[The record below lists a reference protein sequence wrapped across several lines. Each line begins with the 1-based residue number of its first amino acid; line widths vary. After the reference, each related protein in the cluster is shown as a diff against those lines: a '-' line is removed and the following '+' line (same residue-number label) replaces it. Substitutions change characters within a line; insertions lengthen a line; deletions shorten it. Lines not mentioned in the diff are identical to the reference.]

1 LSGIGQPDFRRTP
14 DSVPDAGLPGSAKG
28 DSGESPGITIARLMA
43 VLSRRSDG
51 IFSLGAV
58 LARYWHP
65 AYPLLPWALTSAM
78 LTVAAMWDR
87 WSRGGAID
95 YVVLGL
101 GAYELMLGLLEEQ
114 RQAEAHPDR
123 RNLQTEDTRE

>member
-1 LSGIGQPDFRRTP
+1 MRDLPHRSH
-14 DSVPDAGLPGSAKG
+14 SV
-28 DSGESPGITIARLMA
+28 
-43 VLSRRSDG
+43 
-51 IFSLGAV
+51 FSLGAV

-114 RQAEAHPDR
+114 HECETHPDR
-123 RNLQTEDTRE
+123 RDLQTEDSRE

>member
-1 LSGIGQPDFRRTP
+1 MP
-14 DSVPDAGLPGSAKG
+14 
-28 DSGESPGITIARLMA
+28 
-43 VLSRRSDG
+43 VLAHRSDG
-51 IFSLGAV
+51 VFSLGAV

-78 LTVAAMWDR
+78 LTAAAMWDR
-87 WSRGGAID
+87 WSRGGSID

-114 RQAEAHPDR
+114 HQGETHPDR
-123 RNLQTEDTRE
+123 RNLQAEDARE